1 MAVTTQEFNHFKDV
15 CLDDLDWNTTELKIA
30 LIEDTYVPDL
40 ADTLITDLTT
50 SHECSGTG
58 YAAGGKTLAGLT
70 ITNGQVTVNPATWTG
85 LTSNVRYVALYANG
99 TVHGLSSPVLL
110 LYDLGST
117 LNLAGVDWTFSWTS
131 NILYELT

>member
-30 LIEDTYVPDL
+30 LIEDSYAVDL
-40 ADTLITDLTT
+40 TDTLITELTT

-58 YAAGGKTLAGLT
+58 YTAGGKVLAGLT

-85 LTSNVRYVALYANG
+85 LTANVRYVALYANG
-99 TVHGLSSPVLL
+99 TVHGLTNPLLL

-117 LNLAGVDWTFSWTS
+117 LNLAAVDWTFSWTS

>member
-30 LIEDTYVPDL
+30 LIEDTYAVDL
-40 ADTLITDLTT
+40 TDTLITELTT
-50 SHECSGTG
+50 SHECSGAG
-58 YAAGGKTLAGLT
+58 YTPGGKVLAGLT
-70 ITNGQVTVNPATWTG
+70 ITNGQITVNPATWTG

-99 TVHGLSSPVLL
+99 TVHGLASPVLL

-117 LNLAGVDWTFSWTS
+117 LNLADVDWTFSWTS

>member
-30 LIEDTYVPDL
+30 LIEDTYAVDL
-40 ADTLITDLTT
+40 TDTLITELTT
-50 SHECSGTG
+50 SHECSGVG
-58 YAAGGKTLAGLT
+58 YTAGGKVLAGLT
-70 ITNGQVTVNPATWTG
+70 ITNGQITVNPATWTG
-85 LTSNVRYVALYANG
+85 LTSNVRYVVLYANG

-117 LNLAGVDWTFSWTS
+117 LNLAAVDWTFSWTS